1 MNVPERM
8 TGAVE
13 ATEEKLKNYYQDM
26 IYTEGS
32 RVARF
37 ISSILT
43 MIPIAA
49 FMICICLLQCA
60 LAFLLY
66 CMLQITGILCLWK
79 TEKEI

>member
-37 ISSILT
+37 ISR
-43 MIPIAA
+43 
-49 FMICICLLQCA
+49 
-60 LAFLLY
+60 
-66 CMLQITGILCLWK
+66 
-79 TEKEI
+79 

>member
-1 MNVPERM
+1 MNIPERM

-49 FMICICLLQCA
+49 FMRSGSRWPDFWAVHLR
-60 LAFLLY
+60 
-66 CMLQITGILCLWK
+66 QITFPDILFPGFMM
-79 TEKEI
+79 I